1 MFPFRGRR
9 LPGMFRARGDIGDI
23 DPNATRS
30 DDYCVTAIVL

>member
-1 MFPFRGRR
+1 
-9 LPGMFRARGDIGDI
+9 MFRARGDIGDIGDI